1 MKKPSNVDEYIA
13 TFPEKIQSKLQ
24 QLRATVKNA
33 APQAEEV
40 ISYSMPAFK
49 LHGTLVFFAAHT
61 NHIGFYPHG
70 SGIEDF
76 RVQLSGYKVSK
87 GTVQFPFDEPLPLDL
102 IAKIVQFRLA
112 ENLQRAKEKKK
123 QA

>member
-1 MKKPSNVDEYIA
+1 MKKPSTIDEYIA
-13 TFPEKIQSKLQ
+13 TFPAEIQSKLQ
-24 QLRATVKNA
+24 LLRAAVKKA

-40 ISYSMPAFK
+40 ISYSMPAFR

-76 RVQLSGYKVSK
+76 KEQLSGYKLSK
-87 GTVQFPFDEPLPLDL
+87 GTVQFPFEEPLPLAL
-102 IAKIVQFRLA
+102 IAKIVQFRVA